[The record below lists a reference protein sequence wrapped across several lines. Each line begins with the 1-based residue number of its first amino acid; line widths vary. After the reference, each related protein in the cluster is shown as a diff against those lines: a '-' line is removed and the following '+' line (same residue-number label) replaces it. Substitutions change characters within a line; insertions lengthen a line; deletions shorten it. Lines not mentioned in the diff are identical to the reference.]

1 MFDLHHS
8 SVQILKDRFHA
19 HFRGYPFGMVV
30 GELPKASF
38 LTLRDLICRGNCSGS
53 EIRYQIHQILDTGPS
68 RMRLSLLQARG
79 TGPIYLPKAPV

>member
-8 SVQILKDRFHA
+8 SVQILNDWFHA
-19 HFRGYPFGMVV
+19 RFRVYSSGMVA
-30 GELPKASF
+30 GDSPKASF
-38 LTLRDLICRGNCSGS
+38 LTSRDLIVWGNCSGS
-53 EIRYQIHQILDTGPS
+53 EIRYQIHQIPDTGPS